1 MKRHN
6 SLNLVKGFTLIE
18 VLIALMITAI
28 VGAMSY
34 AGLDAAID
42 ALENQE
48 KHQEELNELNTLFA
62 IMGRDFRQVISRSV
76 RDEFGE
82 TEAAFYAEDDAF
94 VTLKLTRL
102 GWRNPRPDT
111 ISRSEMQRVEYRLED
126 KKLIRKFWYVLDRTS
141 DEYGAE
147 SVLLDKVSEI
157 KFRFLAPAVT
167 AEGLLRAARWVDSW
181 PLPSIGESTGTKSAL
196 PLGVEITIDIEGFG
210 QIKRLYELP
219 NG

>member
-1 MKRHN
+1 MHDVN
-6 SLNLVKGFTLIE
+6 SAKGFTLIE
-18 VLIALMITAI
+18 VLIALVITAI

-48 KHQEELNELNTLFA
+48 KHQEDLNELNTLFS
-62 IMGRDFRQVISRSV
+62 IMGRDFRQAISRSV
-76 RDEFGE
+76 RDEFGDS
-82 TEAAFYAEDDAF
+82 EAALYAEDDAF

-102 GWRNPRPDT
+102 GWRNPRPDA

-147 SVLLDKVSEI
+147 SVLLNNVTEL
-157 KFRFLAPAVT
+157 KFRFLSPAV
-167 AEGLLRAARWVDSW
+167 AIEGQQRAAQWVESW
-181 PLPSIGESTGTKSAL
+181 PLPSASGGQGNKSSL
-196 PLGVEITIDIEGFG
+196 PMGIELTIDIENFG

>member
-1 MKRHN
+1 MKRLVGLN
-6 SLNLVKGFTLIE
+6 SAKGFTLIE

-48 KHQEELNELNTLFA
+48 QHQEELNELNTLFA
-62 IMGRDFRQVISRSV
+62 IMGRDFRQAISRTV

-82 TEAAFYAEDDAF
+82 AESALIGEDDAF

-102 GWRNPRPDT
+102 GWRNPRPDV

-147 SVLLDKVSEI
+147 SVLLEDVSELR
-157 KFRFLAPAVT
+157 FRFLAPPIVT
-167 AEGLLRAARWVDSW
+167 EAGSRAAQWVDSW
-181 PLPSIGESTGTKSAL
+181 PPPSLDISTGAKADL
-196 PLGVEITIDIEGFG
+196 PLGVEITLEAEGFG